1 MFNTI
6 YNYPCQL
13 RIMPGPIGAR
23 RPSDALPIIKN
34 QGDLA
39 QSGSPKPGIDA
50 PFVARSQFLT
60 FLNATG
66 PFFERLKN
74 G

>member
-6 YNYPCQL
+6 YNYPYQL

-39 QSGSPKPGIDA
+39 QPGTDA
-50 PFVARSQFLT
+50 PLVARSQFLT